1 MSVADASALVLD
13 VQSVS
18 KTFGTLQA
26 NDEITMQIR
35 SSTVHALLGENGA
48 GKSTLVKIINGLLL
62 PDSGEIHYLG
72 ERIRTHN
79 VSVQTAGIATVHQE
93 LALVPVMTGLENIA
107 LALRVSN
114 NSALRSLAAEVQ
126 EQVGTTVPLDVPVGQ
141 LELPQ
146 RQRIELIK
154 ALCRRPRLLLLDE
167 PTTFLPPTD
176 TGPFLAMVRLLAD
189 EGMSVLLIT
198 HRLEEATEIADEAT
212 VIRRGRVVGE
222 HPSRPLPNADV
233 LASEIVGLQVPV
245 PSRQGATLGEVV
257 LTTTGLTVE
266 DSGHRLV
273 DSVNLELRRGEIL
286 GIAGVDGNGQLELLE
301 SIAGLRR
308 VTSGSVVLNGVSL
321 GVTPYAR
328 RSRLGLQLVSGD
340 RRRDGIVPTF
350 TIAEHFQY
358 MLGRSSLTGLKELL
372 QQFDVRPPSP
382 LAIADELSGG
392 NQQKMVMARALKR
405 PTEVLMVSYPTQ
417 GLDVMATAQLQQILL
432 HRADLGT
439 AVIVLSSDL
448 EELLQICDSIAVMNG
463 GAVIGT
469 QRADR
474 FDRDEL
480 AAWYTSRSATTPA
493 ASSPGAVAG

>member
-1 MSVADASALVLD
+1 
-13 VQSVS
+13 
-18 KTFGTLQA
+18 
-26 NDEITMQIR
+26 
-35 SSTVHALLGENGA
+35 
-48 GKSTLVKIINGLLL
+48 
-62 PDSGEIHYLG
+62 
-72 ERIRTHN
+72 
-79 VSVQTAGIATVHQE
+79 
-93 LALVPVMTGLENIA
+93 
-107 LALRVSN
+107 
-114 NSALRSLAAEVQ
+114 
-126 EQVGTTVPLDVPVGQ
+126 
-141 LELPQ
+141 
-146 RQRIELIK
+146 
-154 ALCRRPRLLLLDE
+154 
-167 PTTFLPPTD
+167 
-176 TGPFLAMVRLLAD
+176 
-189 EGMSVLLIT
+189 
-198 HRLEEATEIADEAT
+198 
-212 VIRRGRVVGE
+212 
-222 HPSRPLPNADV
+222 
-233 LASEIVGLQVPV
+233 V

-273 DSVNLELRRGEIL
+273 DSVSLELRCGEIL

-308 VTSGSVVLNGVSL
+308 STSGSVVLNGVSL
-321 GVTPYAR
+321 DGASYAR

-358 MLGRSSLTGLKELL
+358 MLGRSSLKGLKEVL

-405 PTEVLMVSYPTQ
+405 PTDVLLVSYPTQ

-432 HRADLGT
+432 RRADLGT

-448 EELLQICDSIAVMNG
+448 DELLQICNSIAVMNG

-469 QRADR
+469 QHADR

-480 AAWYTSRSATTPA
+480 AAWYTSRSATA
-493 ASSPGAVAG
+493 GASTSPGSVTG